1 MPRHIEVTRPKRDE
15 NIELRFRYINIYL
28 SGRSSEHTRKVS
40 GECSLEK
47 KPTTKKARLH
57 SPEKKSRLQK
67 KPVSTFQTSRPTFH
81 LFKILTQCNTQLR
94 LRCGMHCDLQNSG
107 QNPRDKPPHPKE
119 ESEPSLRVEGARTA
133 RQQVHLLASVR
144 SLCQDVDHAPFA
156 DPSTCRVSD
165 LASSYGHH
173 AHG

>member
-40 GECSLEK
+40 GECSLFFKLQHVCVRVWRK
-47 KPTTKKARLH
+47 K
-57 SPEKKSRLQK
+57 E
-67 KPVSTFQTSRPTFH
+67 PVSTFQTSRPTFH

-94 LRCGMHCDLQNSG
+94 LRCGMHCDLQNNG